1 MTVFYNYKQEM
12 NNKNEINSYPI
23 YTQISLVEH
32 ITILN
37 KLHCDYKAQFTPT
50 YSYELGIY

>member
-23 YTQISLVEH
+23 YTQISLVEQ

-50 YSYELGIY
+50 

>member
-1 MTVFYNYKQEM
+1 M

-23 YTQISLVEH
+23 YTQISLVEQ

-37 KLHCDYKAQFTPT
+37 KLHCDYKAQSTPNI
-50 YSYELGIY
+50 SYTRMNWVFIKLTP